1 MINKIKNYFGLE
13 IPIWMQS
20 RKNLFFLFCLDFSLI
35 LFIKSVFI
43 KNNFDPKSVF
53 LNVPIS
59 ILWCLIGYII
69 GKYSYYKKSNNL
81 LSKLQSL
88 IKSSLITL
96 TIIFITD
103 KLIILF
109 IPEIIPFGKNK
120 ILILGLLSY
129 LIHSIKLSIYFLNI
143 NKQKRF
149 IYLIGDTEELNI
161 FKNLLKEYLK
171 TNKII
176 LRDYYGEKIKN
187 NNLSEFVIFNNAKKE
202 SNLRDFYKEIDKINA
217 SIYTPFSWCEKYL
230 HRIPV
235 IYLSD
240 ETYSEDQWIKDTD
253 NFEWRLKR
261 FGDIFVSII
270 LTIISLPIIIIAGIL
285 IWFEDKGPI
294 FYSQVRTGFNNKSFT
309 IIKLRTMK
317 ILSEKNGPVWASK
330 NDSRIT
336 NTGKILRRTRIDE
349 LPQLISVLIGDM
361 SLIGPRPERPE
372 IELTL
377 KREIPFYEIRYKV
390 KPGLSGWA
398 QVNYPYGAS
407 VKDSENKISYD
418 FFYIRNYSFL
428 LDILIFI
435 KTLKTIFNMKG
446 SNPS

>member
-1 MINKIKNYFGLE
+1 
-13 IPIWMQS
+13 MQS

>member
-1 MINKIKNYFGLE
+1 
-13 IPIWMQS
+13 MQS

-336 NTGKILRRTRIDE
+336 KKRKILRRTRIDE